1 MLWIPVTLG
10 AALLQVAR
18 NAAQRGLLAEAGP
31 WGATLVRFLFGLP
44 FSILF
49 ALVAWVLDAHV
60 SAIVDPRFLIA
71 CAIGGLAQ
79 IGATAAMLVS
89 MRRSSFTL
97 GATFSQSDIPLAAL
111 LGLLLGEPLGAW
123 KWVGFA
129 MVTGGLVG
137 LGWPARGAGA
147 EDWKAG
153 LFGLA
158 AGAGFAVSSNAYR
171 QAALSLAPHHPV
183 FSALAT
189 LVVVQTMQSVALT
202 TWLAARDRAA
212 LRAVV
217 LRWRASLTAGLFG
230 AMASSLWFI
239 AFALSPAGPVRAV
252 GVAEVPFTALAGR
265 QLFAERLT
273 ARQLLLGALVAAG
286 VVLAAVGGRSL
297 NIH

>member
-1 MLWIPVTLG
+1 MIWIPITLG
-10 AALLQVAR
+10 AASLQVAR
-18 NAAQRGLLAEAGP
+18 NAAQRGLLGEAGP

-44 FSILF
+44 FSVVFGGISI
-49 ALVAWVLDAHV
+49 ALSSHLAPH
-60 SAIVDPRFLIA
+60 IDPRFFIA

-111 LGLLLGEPLGAW
+111 IGLALGEPLGASRW
-123 KWVGFA
+123 IGLA
-129 MVTGGLVG
+129 MVTAGLVA
-137 LGWPARGAGA
+137 LGWPRRGVK
-147 EDWKAG
+147 DWTAA
-153 LFGLA
+153 LFGFA

-171 QAALSLAPHHPV
+171 QATLGLEPRHAA

-189 LVVVQTMQSVALT
+189 LVVVQAMQSVALVG
-202 TWLAARDRAA
+202 WLAARDPHA
-212 LRAVV
+212 LRVV
-217 LRWRASLTAGLFG
+217 FQRWRPSTTAGLFG

-265 QLFAERLT
+265 RLFAERLSL
-273 ARQLLLGALVAAG
+273 RELILCGAIVVG
-286 VVLAAVGGRSL
+286 VVLAAVG
-297 NIH
+297 

>member
-10 AALLQVAR
+10 AATLQVAR

-49 ALVAWVLDAHV
+49 AIVGVALSPSFTPHVDA
-60 SAIVDPRFLIA
+60 RFLIA

-97 GATFSQSDIPLAAL
+97 GATFSQSDIPLAAVV
-111 LGLLLGEPLGAW
+111 GVALGEPLPAL
-123 KWVGFA
+123 KWLGLL
-129 MVTGGLVG
+129 MVTAGLVG
-137 LGWPARGAGA
+137 LGWPGRGASA
-147 EDWKAG
+147 RDWNAG

-171 QAALSLAPHHPV
+171 QAALTLMPDNAV
-183 FSALAT
+183 VSALAT
-189 LVVVQTMQSVALT
+189 LVVVQAMQSLVLVC
-202 TWLAARDRAA
+202 WLAARDPAS
-212 LRAVV
+212 LKVV
-217 LRWRASLTAGLFG
+217 ILRWRSSVTAGLFG

-252 GVAEVPFTALAGR
+252 GVAEVPITALAGR
-265 QLFAERLT
+265 RLFAERLT
-273 ARQLLLGALVAAG
+273 APQLALGALVAVG
-286 VVLAAVGGRSL
+286 VVLAAVGGDPPKL
-297 NIH
+297 Y

>member
-1 MLWIPVTLG
+1 MLWIPITLG
-10 AALLQVAR
+10 AASLQVAR
-18 NAAQRGLLAEAGP
+18 NAAQRGLLGEAGP

-44 FSILF
+44 FSIVF
-49 ALVAWVLDAHV
+49 AGAAVALSPRLAPHVDA
-60 SAIVDPRFLIA
+60 RFLLA

-111 LGLLLGEPLGAW
+111 LGVALGEPLAAW
-123 KWVGFA
+123 RWVGLV
-129 MVTGGLVG
+129 MVTGGLVA
-137 LGWPARGAGA
+137 LGWPRRDARR
-147 EDWKAG
+147 DNWTAG

-171 QAALSLAPHHPV
+171 QAALGLEPRHAV
-183 FSALAT
+183 FAALAT
-189 LVVVQTMQSVALT
+189 LVVVQAMQSVALVG
-202 TWLAARDRAA
+202 WLAARDRNA
-212 LRAVV
+212 LRVVV
-217 LRWRASLTAGLFG
+217 LRWRSSMTAGLFG

-265 QLFAERLT
+265 RLFAERLS
-273 ARQLLLGALVAAG
+273 ARQLALGGVVAVG
-286 VVLAAVGGRSL
+286 VVLAAAGGGIL
-297 NIH
+297 HIH